1 MISPDLD
8 AAYRG
13 TSYIVAMPSGTRL
26 TLKCGERSEALDR
39 CLDDLGV
46 AEWAFV
52 TACNPRST
60 PLDAAG
66 NADRMARLDAV
77 LRDRGL
83 ASLAGSG
90 QGEAG
95 DWPAEPSRLVLGIGE
110 ADAVALGRLFEQN
123 AILVGGRGQAARLVW
138 VAW

>member
-1 MISPDLD
+1 MRCAVLCW
-8 AAYRG
+8 
-13 TSYIVAMPSGTRL
+13 IVGKA
-26 TLKCGERSEALDR
+26 ALDR
-39 CLDDLGV
+39 HLADLGA

-60 PLDAAG
+60 RLDAAG

-83 ASLAGSG
+83 AWLAGSG
-90 QGEAG
+90 QGAAG

-110 ADAVALGRLFEQN
+110 ADAVALGRLFGQN
-123 AILVGGRGQAARLVW
+123 AILAGGRGQAARLVW